1 MEIVERK
8 EKGGQQIFVVGLFE
22 DRVMKVYKV
31 SEEAAVELMAQPK
44 AVLLDI
50 AIKEVSK

>member
-1 MEIVERK
+1 MDK
-8 EKGGQQIFVVGLFE
+8 EKVGQQIFVVGLFC
-22 DRVMKVYKV
+22 DRCRLMKVYKA
-31 SEEAAVELMAQPK
+31 SEEAAVELMTQPR